1 MLETANFLLIK
12 KNKMELYQE
21 NLQQTWSEKDS
32 FTNERYEQFCQY
44 LKDGYSVLDIGCNTG
59 RGGFT
64 LKEKNPSL
72 KLYGIELIK
81 ERIEK
86 IPANIYEQT
95 FNNSII
101 TYNCNNIL
109 FDAIIAGEVIEHIP
123 NDLFIDML
131 NNCKKL
137 LKKDGVILFTT
148 PNPNSL
154 LVKLGRDAVYN
165 DPSHVNIMSVKK
177 FRNIVSKCGLGI
189 LNITG
194 SGKATRYLGQSFPMI
209 LYGSYL
215 AVLHK

>member
-1 MLETANFLLIK
+1 
-12 KNKMELYQE
+12 MELYQE
-21 NLQQTWSEKDS
+21 NLHQTWSEKDS
-32 FTNERYEQFCQY
+32 FTNERYEQFNQY
-44 LKDGYSVLDIGCNTG
+44 LRDGYRVLDIGCNTG

-64 LKEKNPSL
+64 LKEKNKTL

-86 IPANIYEQT
+86 IPPNIYEQT
-95 FNNSII
+95 FNESII
-101 TYNCNNIL
+101 TSNCNNNL

-123 NDLFIDML
+123 KDLFVEML

-137 LKKDGVILFTT
+137 LKNNGLILFTT

-154 LVKLGRDAVYN
+154 LVKFGRNAVYN
-165 DPSHVNIMSVKK
+165 DPSHVNIMSIKEFK
-177 FRNIVSKCGLGI
+177 EIVNSCGLKI
-189 LNITG
+189 SNITG

-215 AVLHK
+215 AILNK